1 LLQMRTMAAV
11 DRILRSLHTLGAL
24 VVFMGQVARSTFSP
38 PLYWAETLRL
48 MNVLVKRCIVPVS
61 LAVAPV
67 GAVISLQGIAIFKLF
82 GAERMLSSFLGTAI
96 FREYSP
102 ALASVMV
109 AAQAGSSI
117 AARIGTMKVRG
128 QIDALAVMSVD
139 PVRYVVVPGVIA
151 CVLVAPLLSVLTNM
165 LGVFSGW
172 VFAVPIGGIDH
183 GAFME
188 HLTAQITPADLWI
201 GLGKCSVFGLGVGLI
216 AGYLGLNVG
225 NSAADVGKA
234 ANDTVVST
242 IVLILLVD
250 YAVSMALLGA
260 GL

>member
-1 LLQMRTMAAV
+1 MDRPLKLLETVGTLFAFSFQV
-11 DRILRSLHTLGAL
+11 LLSILTRPRCLG
-24 VVFMGQVARSTFSP
+24 
-38 PLYWAETLRL
+38 ETVKL
-48 MNVLVKRCIVPVS
+48 MDVLVKRCIIPVS

-67 GAVISLQGIAIFKLF
+67 GAVISLQGIEIFRMF
-82 GAERMLSSFLGTAI
+82 GAERMLSSFLGMAI

-128 QIDALAVMSVD
+128 QVDALAVMGVD
-139 PVRYVVVPGVIA
+139 PVRYVVVPGVLA
-151 CVLVAPLLSVLTNM
+151 CVIVTPLLSVLTNL

-172 VFAVPIGGIDH
+172 VFAVPLGGIDH

-188 HLTAQITPADLWI
+188 HLTLQITGADLWI
-201 GLGKCSVFGLGVGLI
+201 GLIKCAIFGTGVGLI

-225 NSAADVGKA
+225 RGAADVGKA

-242 IVLILLVD
+242 IVLILLTD
-250 YAVSMALLGA
+250 YIFSMVLLSLGI
-260 GL
+260 

>member
-1 LLQMRTMAAV
+1 MRRLLAALETV
-11 DRILRSLHTLGAL
+11 GALGAFAWQ
-24 VVFMGQVARSTFSP
+24 VFTAAMTSP
-38 PLYWAETLRL
+38 RYFRETLR
-48 MNVLVKRCIVPVS
+48 MMDVLVKRCIIPVG

-67 GAVISLQGIAIFKLF
+67 GAVISLQGIAVFKLF

-151 CVLVAPLLSVLTNM
+151 CVIVTPLLSVLTNF
-165 LGVFSGW
+165 LGIFSGW
-172 VFAVPIGGIDH
+172 FFAVPIGGVDH

-188 HLTAQITPADLWI
+188 HLTAQITAADLWI
-201 GLGKCSVFGLGVGLI
+201 GLGKCALFGLGVGLM
-216 AGYLGLNVG
+216 AGFLGLRVKHG
-225 NSAADVGKA
+225 AAAVGKA
-234 ANDTVVST
+234 ANDTVVNT
-242 IVLILLVD
+242 IILILLTD
-250 YAVSMALLGA
+250 YAVSMVLLGM

>member
-1 LLQMRTMAAV
+1 MGWLLNGLGT
-11 DRILRSLHTLGAL
+11 IGAL
-24 VVFMGQVARSTFSP
+24 FAFQFEVWRAIILGPRYV
-38 PLYWAETLRL
+38 AETLRMMDL
-48 MNVLVKRCIVPVS
+48 LARRCIIPVS

-67 GAVISLQGIAIFKLF
+67 GAVISLQGIQIFELF

-128 QIDALAVMSVD
+128 QIDALAVMGVD
-139 PVRYVVVPGVIA
+139 PVRYVVAPGVVA
-151 CVLVAPLLSVLTNM
+151 CVLVAPLLSVMTNL
-165 LGVFSGW
+165 LGIASGW
-172 VFAVPIGGIDH
+172 LFAVPIGGVDH

-188 HLTAQITPADLWI
+188 HLTLQITPADLWV
-201 GLGKCSVFGLGVGLI
+201 GLGKCAIFGYGVGLI
-216 AGYLGLNVG
+216 AGYLGLNTG
-225 NSAADVGKA
+225 RGAAAVGKA
-234 ANDTVVST
+234 ANDTVTST

-250 YAVSMALLGA
+250 YAVSMALLGL
-260 GL
+260 GV

>member
-1 LLQMRTMAAV
+1 MGALRWLLTGLETV
-11 DRILRSLHTLGAL
+11 GGLGAFTWQ
-24 VVFMGQVARSTFSP
+24 VFVATFTAP
-38 PLYWAETLRL
+38 RYLGETLR
-48 MNVLVKRCIVPVS
+48 MMDVLVKRCIVPVG

-139 PVRYVVVPGVIA
+139 PVRYVVVPGVLA
-151 CVLVAPLLSVLTNM
+151 CVIVTPLLSVITNF
-165 LGVFSGW
+165 LGIMSGW
-172 VFAVPIGGIDH
+172 VFAVPLGGIDH

-188 HLTAQITPADLWI
+188 HLTAQITPADLWV
-201 GLGKCSVFGLGVGLI
+201 GLGKCALFGTGVGLI
-216 AGYLGLNVG
+216 AGYLGLRVKHG
-225 NSAADVGKA
+225 AASVGKA
-234 ANDTVVST
+234 ANDTVVNT
-242 IVLILLVD
+242 IVLILLTD
-250 YAVSMALLGA
+250 YAVSMVLLGL

>member
-1 LLQMRTMAAV
+1 MNRLLRG
-11 DRILRSLHTLGAL
+11 LETLGAL
-24 VVFMGQVARSTFSP
+24 VVFSFQVARCAVTAP
-38 PLYWAETLRL
+38 MYWGETLR
-48 MNVLVKRCIVPVS
+48 MMDVLVKRCIIPVS

-165 LGVFSGW
+165 LGIFSGW
-172 VFAVPIGGIDH
+172 VFAVPLGGIDH

-201 GLGKCSVFGLGVGLI
+201 GLGKCSLFGLGVGLM

-225 NSAADVGKA
+225 KGAADVGKA

-260 GL
+260 GV

>member
-1 LLQMRTMAAV
+1 MGRLLT
-11 DRILRSLHTLGAL
+11 SLETVGAFGAFIWQ
-24 VVFMGQVARSTFSP
+24 VFISALTAPRYFG
-38 PLYWAETLRL
+38 ETLRMMDL
-48 MNVLVKRCIVPVS
+48 LVKRCIIPVG

-67 GAVISLQGIAIFKLF
+67 GAVISLQGISVFKLF

-139 PVRYVVVPGVIA
+139 PVRYVVVPGVLA
-151 CVLVAPLLSVLTNM
+151 CVIVTPLLSVLTNF
-165 LGVFSGW
+165 LGIASGW
-172 VFAVPIGGIDH
+172 FFAVPIGGVDH

-188 HLTAQITPADLWI
+188 HLTLQIRPADLWI
-201 GLGKCSVFGLGVGLI
+201 GLSKCALFGLGVGLI
-216 AGYLGLNVG
+216 AGFLGLRVKHG
-225 NSAADVGKA
+225 AAAVGKA
-234 ANDTVVST
+234 ANDTVVNT
-242 IVLILLVD
+242 IILILLTD
-250 YAVSMALLGA
+250 YAVSMVFLGL

>member
-1 LLQMRTMAAV
+1 MKWILQ
-11 DRILRSLHTLGAL
+11 SLQTLGAL
-24 VVFMGQVARSTFSP
+24 VVFALQVARAAVTP
-38 PLYWAETLRL
+38 PIYWGEMLRI
-48 MNVLVKRCIVPVS
+48 MSVLVQRCIIPVS

-67 GAVISLQGIAIFKLF
+67 GAVISLQGIAVFKLF

-139 PVRYVVVPGVIA
+139 PVRYVVVPGVVA
-151 CVLVAPLLSVLTNM
+151 CVIVAPLLSVLTNL

-172 VFAVPIGGIDH
+172 VFAVPLGGVDH
-183 GAFME
+183 GAFMDN
-188 HLTAQITPADLWI
+188 LTAQITPADLWI
-201 GLGKCSVFGLGVGLI
+201 GLGKCGVFGLGVGLM

-225 NSAADVGKA
+225 KGAADVGKA